1 MLSKRSS
8 CVNSLLIGRI
18 SKESLMLFVAGFPS
32 VLYAIGAP
40 AGSEWP
46 EGASVAA
53 SLKLSATIGADG
65 RPKLAGE
72 LSIKNTGGIAVKIQ
86 EPTNRLVLAFFVL
99 DSLGNVVAPRGLGKV
114 DPQFTEIP
122 LEPGATHTHHFE
134 ALTFVTGSALFGYD
148 LPRGKSFR
156 VVAVYRP
163 AGMGGPGFTSQE
175 VKLQIPP

>member
-1 MLSKRSS
+1 MAY
-8 CVNSLLIGRI
+8 
-18 SKESLMLFVAGFPS
+18 VAAFPS

-46 EGASVAA
+46 EGASVETK
-53 SLKLSATIGADG
+53 LKLSATIGPDG
-65 RPKLAGE
+65 RPRLTGE
-72 LSIKNTGGIAVKIQ
+72 LSIKNTGRIAVKIQ
-86 EPTNRLVLAFFVL
+86 EPTNRLALAFFVL

-114 DPQFTEIP
+114 DPSLIEIS
-122 LEPGATHTHHFE
+122 LEPGATHTHRFE

-163 AGMGGPGFTSQE
+163 AGTGGPGFTSQE